1 MDALDWKLPEMNGRD
16 GSHVAPST
24 EMHTTTRDAEPF
36 VSNLAQKETAT
47 GRACDKQTTVA
58 WQGGRNVSTGPLD
71 GRFLVTYPSGGR
83 QTWVRKQS
91 QKELLD
97 PLGIA
102 VGDGGVPSDAQAL
115 DAVDR
120 VQELEEDAVSEEDRD
135 AAVRWVDAS
144 DLLLSGDE
152 SEESGGCM
160 DKGDYFTVSL
170 SECGDRDSTGA
181 GSDRS
186 PTSLSP
192 TASVLGSSLRP
203 QMEQEAV
210 SLLQRSSSGSLEK
223 DPADHEVTAGMHVK
237 LLGSDGGD
245 GRVEPLVPAVE
256 AQRNVLAAV
265 GIQQVD
271 MRELKA
277 LFTEK
282 EVWET
287 IKEMP
292 GDRAPGPDGFIGAFY
307 QRAWPV
313 INPDIM
319 ACLLKLG
326 VGDGRGFAR
335 LNRALITLI
344 PKKQDA
350 MEIEDYRPISLVHSF
365 AKLFSKLVANQLR
378 SRLGEVVSA
387 NQSAFVKGRC
397 LHDNFMLVRQVAR
410 KINPRMQT

>member
-1 MDALDWKLPEMNGRD
+1 MGDGGRARRRLDWQRGVPDHRGGSGGAAGAGGGVGLRSYKQVAMDALDWKLPEMNGRD

-36 VSNLAQKETAT
+36 ISNSAQKETAT

-102 VGDGGVPSDAQAL
+102 VGDGGVPSDMQAL

-170 SECGDRDSTGA
+170 SECGDRDNTGA

-192 TASVLGSSLRP
+192 TASVSGSSLRP

-223 DPADHEVTAGMHVK
+223 DPADHE

-245 GRVEPLVPAVE
+245 GRVEPLVPTVE
-256 AQRNVLAAV
+256 AQQNVLGQAQEQAMHGMENEATARIKTFCANIIKALAPPLLREVESANRLRAEAEPFTPRRVTRRSSTTTTPAPLADKPVKKASAAETV
-265 GIQQVD
+265 L
-271 MRELKA
+271 LKA
-277 LFTEK
+277 L
-282 EVWET
+282 
-287 IKEMP
+287 
-292 GDRAPGPDGFIGAFY
+292 G
-307 QRAWPV
+307 
-313 INPDIM
+313 
-319 ACLLKLG
+319 
-326 VGDGRGFAR
+326 
-335 LNRALITLI
+335 ITPADL
-344 PKKQDA
+344 
-350 MEIEDYRPISLVHSF
+350 
-365 AKLFSKLVANQLR
+365 
-378 SRLGEVVSA
+378 VVSDEDLL
-387 NQSAFVKGRC
+387 AFK
-397 LHDNFMLVRQVAR
+397 
-410 KINPRMQT
+410 RMFDSPVCCKPQE